1 MDYNRLYTLIIQNAR
16 RRFISTAHTRKAWNK
31 EYKLLFSDYIEIH
44 HITPK
49 CIGGIDH
56 SLNFCALSA
65 KEHYI
70 AHRLL
75 CKIYPTNSKLWYA
88 YNMLSTYTKTSREY
102 QLIKEKCSE
111 FNTGVNNPFYQK
123 SHTVDSKIT
132 MIQTNILK
140 GNAKPLMFNGEL
152 YLSIR
157 CASKLLSCT
166 KRALAKH
173 VNSNTYN
180 SKYLESLD
188 VPNYI
193 WQLNPS
199 ASQIKQY
206 TNMYKDLINTT
217 KQRINQI
224 KVSESIQ
231 LLESYISSDCNSLD
245 EYAIKI
251 GMSDC
256 GLAYKFK
263 RFPQYKAISNGCKQF
278 TKNKAIELL
287 NSIKE

>member
-31 EYKLLFSDYIEIH
+31 EYKILFSDYIEIH

-49 CIGGIDH
+49 CIGGTDH

-88 YNMLSTYTKTSREY
+88 YNMLSTYTKTAREY
-102 QLIKEKCSE
+102 QLIKENCRI
-111 FNTGVNNPFYQK
+111 FNTGVNNPFYRK
-123 SHTVDSKIT
+123 SHTVDSKVT
-132 MIQTNILK
+132 MMQTSILK
-140 GNAKPLMFNGEL
+140 GNTKPFMFNGEM

-157 CASKLLSCT
+157 CATKLFSCA
-166 KRALAKH
+166 KRTL
-173 VNSNTYN
+173 VNCINTNQYD
-180 SKYLESLD
+180 SKYIESLD
-188 VPNYI
+188 VSKYI
-193 WQLNPS
+193 WQLNPTS
-199 ASQIKQY
+199 DQIKQY
-206 TNMYKDLINTT
+206 TNMYNKLINTT
-217 KQRINQI
+217 KQKINQT

-245 EYAIKI
+245 EYANKI
-251 GMSDC
+251 GLSDC
-256 GLAYKFK
+256 GLSYNFK
-263 RFPQYKAISNGCKQF
+263 RFSQYKAISNGCKQF
-278 TKNKAIELL
+278 TKDKAIELL
-287 NSIKE
+287 NLIKE